1 MSDELAV
8 IQNLTG
14 ADEISKLEQTLIISK
29 ALTLVMEDLECS
41 HQEALFAICRDWME
55 LRQIDLISPNQL
67 ECATPVDFKA
77 TWWQRIKKYL

>member
-14 ADEISKLEQTLIISK
+14 SDEISKLEQTLIISK
-29 ALTLVMEDLECS
+29 ALTLVMEDLGCS

-67 ECATPVDFKA
+67 ECSTPVDFKA
-77 TWWQRIKKYL
+77 TWWHRIKKYL